1 MYLVYSLLV
10 GAWYSTREVFFFYPQ
25 EKSFFL
31 FYFFVSKST
40 REDLLYV
47 VSCAILNSGS
57 HFPVCVFSPS
67 LSQKIKK
74 KKVKKSRKYVF
85 FSLILPYSTAISI
98 FYLYKS
104 FFPLLYFTL
113 YFINYNFLNI
123 F

>member
-25 EKSFFL
+25 EKSFFFIFL
-31 FYFFVSKST
+31 FCEQKHQRRLIVCCELCDIKFWFPLPCMCVQSESFSK
-40 REDLLYV
+40 
-47 VSCAILNSGS
+47 N
-57 HFPVCVFSPS
+57 
-67 LSQKIKK
+67 QK

-113 YFINYNFLNI
+113 YYINYNFLNI